1 MASDGGEVTEPVINF
16 ANTPV
21 GAANDERGKL
31 SFARYIVLADSVNK
45 EMQATGEIELL
56 PHEEEEEEEE
66 KEDEEEEEEDT
77 HLEIHDKY
85 Y

>member
-1 MASDGGEVTEPVINF
+1 M
-16 ANTPV
+16 
-21 GAANDERGKL
+21 DERGQKL
-31 SFARYIVLADSVNK
+31 SFARYIVLADSVIK

-77 HLEIHDKY
+77 HLEIHEY